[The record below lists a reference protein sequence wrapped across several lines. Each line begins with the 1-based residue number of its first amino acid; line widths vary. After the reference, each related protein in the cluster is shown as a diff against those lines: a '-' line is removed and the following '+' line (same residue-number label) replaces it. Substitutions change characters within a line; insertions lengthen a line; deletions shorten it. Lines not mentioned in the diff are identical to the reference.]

1 MSREYPVISVDQVS
15 AFVELARTRS
25 IRLAAEVLHLSEEG
39 LRGRLLSLEQRLGF
53 SLYEKAQGRRSSV
66 KLSPAGE
73 NFLDKATQ
81 FIEDARAL
89 TLIADP
95 GSRQRTLII
104 AAGQYI
110 TYYLLIDIVSAFN
123 AHSENLS
130 IRLITRTE
138 EQILEALQSSNSYSI
153 AICAPD
159 DYPTNLLYRR
169 WFSMGWRLVV
179 PEDHVLKAEIA
190 VTLDQIC
197 DFPLILFEP
206 GSTGR
211 QHILE
216 AFYAKGL
223 KPNIAMEA
231 TSTPIVVR
239 MVEASLGIAIVPV
252 LPSGV
257 VTRNLRVREIEI
269 SDQIRPLDTG
279 IFIRPDARDDDTVQ
293 VLSNYLLGYKI

>member
-1 MSREYPVISVDQVS
+1 MSRDYPAISIDQVS

-25 IRLAAEVLHLSEEG
+25 IRLAAEGLHLSEEG
-39 LRGRLLSLEQRLGF
+39 LRGRLLALEQRLGF

-81 FIEDARAL
+81 FIEDARTLMAVADAGPQQKSL
-89 TLIADP
+89 T
-95 GSRQRTLII
+95 I

-110 TYYLLIDIVSAFN
+110 TYYLLIDIVKAFN
-123 AHSENLS
+123 VCSKNLS

-138 EQILEALQSSNSYSI
+138 EQILAELQSANLYSI

-159 DYPTNLLYRR
+159 VYPTSLLYQR

-179 PEDHVLKAEIA
+179 PEDHPLKTESV
-190 VTLDQIC
+190 VTLEQIC
-197 DFPLILFEP
+197 EFPLIIFEP

-211 QHILE
+211 QHVLE
-216 AFYAKGL
+216 AFYARGL

-239 MVEASLGIAIVPV
+239 MVEAGLGIAIIPV

-257 VTRNLRVREIEI
+257 VTRNLCVCEIDI
-269 SDQIRPLDTG
+269 SDQIRPLETG
-279 IFIRPDARDDDTVQ
+279 IFIRPNARGADTVQ
-293 VLSNYLLGYKI
+293 MLASYLLGYPI